1 MNENKPEF
9 LNSDD
14 KNIADILKKYSK
26 YWPLFAVGIVICL
39 SAIFL
44 YIRYKA
50 DTNYAISSTIFI
62 KETAAGQSVNE
73 NQGFNNLGLIK
84 TAHSIDD
91 EIGILKSSGIMEK
104 VISKLNLNVAYYVEG
119 KIRDVEIYGDDV
131 PVDILVDETSKNLAF
146 NLPIYIKLLTDDTYQ
161 IISEYDGQSISSE
174 HKFGD
179 LVSEPFGTIT
189 ITKKKDSKFIDQGK
203 LLYFQIKNKD
213 RLVIDFLSRLGI
225 AASNKGGNLLDISFL
240 SSSKQ
245 KGEDIVARLIE
256 TYVEETIKYENEI
269 AENTIQMIDDRLT
282 KLSSEIEGVESNV
295 ENFKSRNVITDVASN
310 ANSFIGQA
318 NDYKNRISEYQSQ
331 INVLGYVE
339 ESFNSGG
346 ADATISSSIAVND
359 GVLSNMVNTYN
370 ETLMEKKRL
379 AQSTP
384 SSNPIIV
391 DLDTTL
397 TNLRSSILQNVRSTK
412 NGLLIA
418 QRNLQSN
425 ANKYQAQIAR
435 VPSMERKLSDISRE
449 QSTKEGLFLYLLQKR
464 EEEVLSMA
472 APVSSTRIVSLPK
485 ASLYP
490 VSPNK
495 VSLYLG
501 GLLLGLFL
509 PFCIVFAKETLNNNI
524 SSLDELTKL
533 SMAPVLGEISKNKT
547 KTSLIASERER
558 TPTAEL
564 FRLLRFNLEYL
575 KKNDKNQTLMV
586 TSSVKGEGKTF
597 VAANLAISLASA
609 GEKVVLLSFDLRE
622 PALMPLFGLSEK
634 PGITDFIVKKGMP
647 LNEII
652 QTNKDIE
659 NLNLIG
665 AGIPM
670 IEVGKLILN
679 ERIETLLSQLKKDYD
694 RIIIDTAPIGKVS
707 DGFALNPYI
716 DSTIYVVRQGVSKKE
731 YLKTLNNIYQHNKLR
746 NTMVL
751 LNDTTTGQSYGYGNK
766 TNY

>member
-1 MNENKPEF
+1 MSDMKNEF
-9 LNSDD
+9 LNSNE
-14 KNIADILKKYSK
+14 KNIGAILKKYLK
-26 YWPLFAVGIVICL
+26 YWPLFAIGVILCL
-39 SAIFL
+39 SAVFL

-84 TAHSIDD
+84 TSHSIED
-91 EIGILKSSGIMEK
+91 EIGILRSSGIMEK
-104 VISKLNLNVAYYVEG
+104 VISKLKLNVAYFVEG

-131 PVDILVDETSKNLAF
+131 PVNILVDETSEYLAF
-146 NLPIYIKLLTDDTYQ
+146 DLPIYIKVLTEDTYELQ
-161 IISEYDGQSISSE
+161 TEFQGKPITATHS
-174 HKFGD
+174 FGD
-179 LVSEPFGTIT
+179 LISEPFGTVT
-189 ITKKKDSKFIDQGK
+189 ITKKDSTQFVEQGK
-203 LLYFQIKNKD
+203 PVYFLIKNKD
-213 RLVIDFLSRLGI
+213 RLVIDFLNRLGI
-225 AASNKGGNLLDISFL
+225 VTSNKGGNLIDISFL

-245 KGEDIVARLIE
+245 KGEDIVAGLIE

-295 ENFKSRNVITDVASN
+295 EDFKSKNVITDVASN
-310 ANSFIGQA
+310 ANSYIGQA
-318 NDYKNRISEYQSQ
+318 NDYKNRISDYQSQ

-339 ESFNSGG
+339 ESFNNGG
-346 ADATISSSIAVND
+346 TDTSISSSVAMNDAVL
-359 GVLSNMVNTYN
+359 GNMVNSYN
-370 ETLMEKKRL
+370 EALMEKKRL
-379 AQSTP
+379 SQSTP

-397 TNLRSSILQNVRSTK
+397 NSLRSSILQNVRSTK
-412 NGLLIA
+412 NGLVVA

-435 VPSMERKLSDISRE
+435 VPSMERKLMDISRE

-509 PFCIVFAKETLNNNI
+509 PFSVVFTKETLNNKV
-524 SSLDELTKL
+524 SSLDELTQL
-533 SMAPVLGEISKNKT
+533 SLAPVLGEISKNKS
-547 KTSLIASERER
+547 KSKLVASERER

-575 KKNDKNQTLMV
+575 KKENKNQTLMV
-586 TSSVKGEGKTF
+586 TSSVKGEGKSF
-597 VAANLAISLASA
+597 VAANLAVSLAAA
-609 GEKVVLLSFDLRE
+609 GEKVALLSFDLRE
-622 PALMPLFGLSEK
+622 PSLMPLFGLTEK

-647 LNEII
+647 LTEII
-652 QTNKDIE
+652 QTNTEID
-659 NLNLIG
+659 NLSLIG

-670 IEVGKLILN
+670 I
-679 ERIETLLSQLKKDYD
+679 
-694 RIIIDTAPIGKVS
+694 
-707 DGFALNPYI
+707 
-716 DSTIYVVRQGVSKKE
+716 
-731 YLKTLNNIYQHNKLR
+731 
-746 NTMVL
+746 
-751 LNDTTTGQSYGYGNK
+751 
-766 TNY
+766 

>member
-1 MNENKPEF
+1 MIESTDRF
-9 LNSDD
+9 INSEE
-14 KNIADILKKYSK
+14 KNIGDILKKYLK
-26 YWPLFAVGIVICL
+26 YWPLFVVGIVLCL

-62 KETAAGQSVNE
+62 KETTAGQSVNE

-84 TAHSIDD
+84 TSHSIED
-91 EIGILKSSGIMEK
+91 EMGILRSSGIMEK
-104 VISKLNLNVAYYVEG
+104 VISKLNLNVAYFVEG

-131 PVDILVDETSKNLAF
+131 PVNILVDETSEYLAF
-146 NLPIYIKLLTDDTYQ
+146 DLPVYIKILTEDTYELKTEFQ
-161 IISEYDGQSISSE
+161 DKTIKSV

-179 LVSEPFGTIT
+179 LVSEPFGTVT
-189 ITKKKDSKFIDQGK
+189 ITKKENTTFLEEGK
-203 LLYFQIKNKD
+203 PVYFLIKNKD
-213 RLVIDFLSRLGI
+213 RLVIDFLERLGI
-225 AASNKGGNLLDISFL
+225 VTSNKGGNLLNISFL

-245 KGEDIVARLIE
+245 KGEDIVAGLIE

-310 ANSFIGQA
+310 ANSYIGQA
-318 NDYKNRISEYQSQ
+318 NDYKNRISDYQSQ

-339 ESFNSGG
+339 ESFNSGST
-346 ADATISSSIAVND
+346 DASISSSIAMND
-359 GVLSNMVNTYN
+359 GALSNMVSTYN
-370 ETLMEKKRL
+370 EALIEKKRL
-379 AQSTP
+379 SQSTP

-397 TNLRSSILQNVRSTK
+397 NNLRSSILQNVRSTK
-412 NGLLIA
+412 NGLVIA

-435 VPSMERKLSDISRE
+435 VPSMERKLLDISRE

-472 APVSSTRIVSLPK
+472 APVSATRIVSLPK
-485 ASLYP
+485 AGLYP

-495 VSLYLG
+495 ISLYLG
-501 GLLLGLFL
+501 GIMLGLFL
-509 PFCIVFAKETLNNNI
+509 PFCFVFTKEMLNNKV

-533 SMAPVLGEISKNKT
+533 SMAPVLGEISKSKSKNI
-547 KTSLIASERER
+547 LVASERER

-575 KKNDKNQTLMV
+575 KKSDKNQTLLV
-586 TSSVKGEGKTF
+586 TSSVKGEGKSF
-597 VAANLAISLASA
+597 VAANLAVSLAAA

-622 PALMPLFGLSEK
+622 PSLMPLFGLTEK
-634 PGITDFIVKKGMP
+634 PGITDFIVKKGM
-647 LNEII
+647 LFNEII
-652 QTNKDIE
+652 QINKDIE
-659 NLNLIG
+659 NLSLIG
-665 AGIPM
+665 AGLPM

-679 ERIETLLSQLKKDYD
+679 ERIETLFSELKTQYD

-707 DGFALNPYI
+707 DGFALNSYI
-716 DSTIYVVRQGVSKKE
+716 DSTIYVVRQGYSKNE
-731 YLKTLNNIYQHNKLR
+731 YLKSLNNIYQHDKLR

-751 LNDTTTGQSYGYGNK
+751 LNDTTAGQTYGYGNK
-766 TNY
+766 TY

>member
-1 MNENKPEF
+1 MNELRNQYI
-9 LNSDD
+9 NSEE
-14 KNIADILKKYSK
+14 KNIGDILKKYIK
-26 YWPLFAVGIVICL
+26 YWPLFAVGVIMCL
-39 SAIFL
+39 AAVYLF
-44 YIRYKA
+44 IRYKA
-50 DTNYAISSTIFI
+50 ETKYAIHSTIFI
-62 KETAAGQSVNE
+62 KETTAGQSVNE
-73 NQGFNNLGLIK
+73 TEGFNSLGLIK
-84 TAHSIDD
+84 TSHSIED
-91 EIGILKSSGIMEK
+91 EMGILRSSGIMEK
-104 VISKLNLNVAYYVEG
+104 VISKLKLNVAYYVEG
-119 KIRDVEIYGDDV
+119 QIRDVEIYGEDV
-131 PVDILVDETSKNLAF
+131 PVDILVDETSKELAF
-146 NLPIYIKLLTDDTYQ
+146 DLPIYLKILTAETYELNTEYQDKTIKST
-161 IISEYDGQSISSE
+161 
-174 HKFGD
+174 HNFGD

-189 ITKKKDSKFIDQGK
+189 VQKKDSTTYINEGK
-203 LLYFQIKNKD
+203 PVYFVIKNKD
-213 RLVIDFLSRLGI
+213 RLVIDFLANLGV
-225 AASNKGGNLLDISFL
+225 ATSSKVGNLLDLSFL

-245 KGEDIVARLIE
+245 KGEDIVAGLIE
-256 TYVEETIKYENEI
+256 TYVEETIKYQNEL

-282 KLSSEIEGVESNV
+282 KLSGEIEGVESSV
-295 ENFKSRNVITDVASN
+295 ENFKSKNVITDVASN
-310 ANSFIGQA
+310 ANSYIGQA

-346 ADATISSSIAVND
+346 EDATISSSVTMGDAVL
-359 GVLSNMVNTYN
+359 GNMVANYN

-391 DLDTTL
+391 NLDTTL
-397 TNLRSSILQNVRSTK
+397 NSLRSSILQNVRSTK
-412 NGLLIA
+412 NGLVIA

-425 ANKYQAQIAR
+425 ASKYDAQIAR
-435 VPSMERKLSDISRE
+435 VPSMERKLLDISRQ

-472 APVSSTRIVSLPK
+472 APVSATRIVSLPK
-485 ASLYP
+485 AGLYP

-495 VSLYLG
+495 ISLYLG
-501 GLLLGLFL
+501 GLMLGLFL
-509 PFCIVFAKETLNNNI
+509 PFCIVFTKEMLNNKI

-533 SMAPVLGEISKNKT
+533 SSAPVLGEISKSKSKN
-547 KTSLIASERER
+547 SLVASERER

-575 KKNDKNQTLMV
+575 KKTDKNQTLLV

-597 VAANLAISLASA
+597 VAANLAVSLAAA

-622 PALMPLFGLSEK
+622 PALMPLFGLTEK
-634 PGITDFIVKKGMP
+634 PGITDFIVKKGML
-647 LNEII
+647 LNEIV
-652 QTNKDIE
+652 QTNKDID
-659 NLNLIG
+659 NLSLIG

-679 ERIETLLSQLKKDYD
+679 ERIEVLLSKLKEDYD

-707 DGFALNPYI
+707 DGFALNSYI

-731 YLKTLNNIYQHNKLR
+731 YLKSLNNIYQHNKLR

-751 LNDTTTGQSYGYGNK
+751 LNDTTAGQSYGYGNK
-766 TNY
+766 PNY

>member
-9 LNSDD
+9 LNSEE
-14 KNIADILKKYSK
+14 KNIADILKKYVK
-26 YWPLFAVGIVICL
+26 YWPLFAIGIVICL

-84 TAHSIDD
+84 TSHSIDD

-189 ITKKKDSKFIDQGK
+189 VTKKEDTNFIDQGK
-203 LLYFQIKNKD
+203 PLYFQIKNKD
-213 RLVIDFLSRLGI
+213 RLVIDFLGRLGI
-225 AASNKGGNLLDISFL
+225 APSNKGGNLLNISFL

-245 KGEDIVARLIE
+245 KGEDIVAGLIE

-716 DSTIYVVRQGVSKKE
+716 DSTIYVVRQGFSKKE
-731 YLKTLNNIYQHNKLR
+731 YLKTLNNIYQQNKLR

-751 LNDTTTGQSYGYGNK
+751 LNDTSSGQSYGYGNK
-766 TNY
+766 TY